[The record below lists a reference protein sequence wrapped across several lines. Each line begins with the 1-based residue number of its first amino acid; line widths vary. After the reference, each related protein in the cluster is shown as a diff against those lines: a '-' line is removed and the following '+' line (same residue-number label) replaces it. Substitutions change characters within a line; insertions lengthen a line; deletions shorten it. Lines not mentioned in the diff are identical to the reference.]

1 MSKII
6 AICNQKG
13 GVGKTTL
20 TTNLGAYLAS
30 FERKTLLVDFD
41 PQANATSSLGLNPNN
56 LPRNVYHLL
65 IKEIGAE
72 QAIYK
77 TNIPHLFIIPTS
89 LDLIGAQIELLSFD
103 DREFRLREALLPI
116 KNKFDFILIDLPP
129 SLGLLTING
138 LVAADQVIIPVQ
150 TEFFALDGLGQLIQT
165 INLINHNLGANVKI
179 LGAVLSLYDK
189 RNRLDRLIAK
199 EIRRKF
205 PGYVFN
211 TEIPRNVALAEA
223 PSFSQTILEYNS
235 ESEGGHAFRLL
246 AQELLSLE
254 EHLSDESERD
264 EENFS
269 SENLNKENLIYGQ

>member
-1 MSKII
+1 MSKVI
-6 AICNQKG
+6 AVCNQKG
-13 GVGKTTL
+13 GVGKTTISV
-20 TTNLGAYLAS
+20 NLSAYLAY
-30 FERKTLLVDFD
+30 FGKKVLLVDFD
-41 PQANATSSLGLNPNN
+41 PQANATSSLGLNPHN

-65 IKEIGAE
+65 IKQIGVE

-77 TNIPHLFIIPTS
+77 TNILNLFILPTS
-89 LDLIGAQIELLSFD
+89 LDLIGAQVELVSLD
-103 DREFRLREALLPI
+103 EREFRLRQSLIPI
-116 KNKFDFILIDLPP
+116 KDRFDYIFIDLPP

-138 LVAADQVIIPVQ
+138 LVAADYVIIPVQ

-165 INLINHNLGANVKI
+165 IDLINRHLGANVKI

-211 TEIPRNVALAEA
+211 IEIPRNVALAEA

-235 ESEGGHAFRLL
+235 ESEGGRAFKLL
-246 AQELLSLE
+246 AQELLNLE
-254 EHLSDESERD
+254 EKISF
-264 EENFS
+264 ENP
-269 SENLNKENLIYGQ
+269 NKESLSYEQ